1 MVSRTTTEKFTRK
14 GRLRWFVSY
23 FLAPAGLQCLSA
35 SVCSAYS
42 SQSFMWL
49 PVTENLSVSCQRFQ
63 FCSVP
68 LSALKNPLFHTH
80 ELHYLWPWLKWAVSG
95 HAACVCL
102 CSCVNVSVPCGRW
115 EAIWHTSAQA
125 DVTQHITVS
134 RERDSKPQQH
144 LDLWQPSPSA
154 SKLTLPSC

>member
-1 MVSRTTTEKFTRK
+1 MVGCTTTEKCRRK
-14 GRLRWFVSY
+14 ERLRRFLSC

-35 SVCSAYS
+35 SVCSVCS

-63 FCSVP
+63 LRSIP

-80 ELHYLWPWLKWAVSG
+80 ELQYLWPWLKWAVSG

-102 CSCVNVSVPCGRW
+102 CFCVNASVPCGRW
-115 EAIWHTSAQA
+115 EAIWHTSAQT

-134 RERDSKPQQH
+134 RERDSKPRQH
-144 LDLWQPSPSA
+144 LDLWQPSPLSQQA
-154 SKLTLPSC
+154 NFT